1 MERTKMIIGLKIK
14 KTEEAMRLEEILKQ
28 EHKLETNIQLHID
41 ANMSIMSILEIENDS
56 VGGVGVGVG
65 VGVGSVSDDEI
76 LQNQIIGIYNKLI
89 LQEIVKRKL
98 WNKLR
103 DYQKEYIDEAL
114 KILLDNIKNHKK
126 CIIKS
131 PTGSGKTFMIY
142 WIIAKLYKA
151 LGCPKQFNI
160 ILATPFIK
168 LCSQSITDEDNINI
182 LKAHNID
189 ANYMQYDYNHKV
201 ITEMELCKSRKQDK
215 YINFISVCNP
225 SMLNLINFLDDKKI
239 KINIGIYDEFHNIQ
253 SWENPKN
260 ERHKCLISPNIDFML
275 FASATPDKSQEKKT
289 NIYGEV
295 VSKTT
300 VKKLIELKH
309 LCKII
314 PLMEID
320 SVNPSDPDEI
330 ILKEAFGKY
339 YKLPYMIKE
348 SFTKY
353 NKKKAILFCNNIAN
367 CWRIYD
373 LLKTRNDV
381 MGNIKIFHPYVSRS
395 VKKKC
400 TVKSNSTKSNSTEND
415 DSDSESESEIGDI
428 TEEETILDPE
438 EKKNI
443 EDVLKEYENC
453 LEPCILITCKKIAVG
468 YNHPPIDFIIIADNK
483 SSITDISQI
492 IGRGSRVY
500 VFVDSEDSEDSKEKI
515 CHVLLLIRSKDINK
529 NNYKSIKSYLE
540 YLQNDVGLNIES
552 YIREQ
557 IKNQRS
563 KVYSKYLELDHKFDL
578 TIEYDKLKFLN
589 KTWLQVYDNISN
601 LSSRKNVKQL
611 EYDILYDLVKD
622 MNFSHKDDYKSWAN
636 INSEN
641 ISPELYFKN
650 NGWVNYYNFLNI
662 NIDGYPKTIEELK
675 EICISNNIKS
685 RIDYE
690 SRMIELNIPSM
701 PEELYSK
708 YLSFNEEEI
717 SIIEIVNYL
726 TEKELFNK
734 VLENSKI
741 KKCKINNEDINIF
754 NYRPILINIY
764 DKMDKETIFKNTK
777 LNCKEEEIN
786 NKGFVYYEKFKLSIQ
801 GASAEKTL
809 SEIVNMI
816 KVNKWNMQIQIQLK
830 NNDEIINFKI

>member
-1 MERTKMIIGLKIK
+1 MERSKKTIVLKIK
-14 KTEEAMRLEEILKQ
+14 KTEEATRLEEILK
-28 EHKLETNIQLHID
+28 EKHELEINIQQHID
-41 ANMSIMSILEIENDS
+41 ANMSIMSILEKEND
-56 VGGVGVGVG
+56 GDGDGDGN
-65 VGVGSVSDDEI
+65 DEI

-103 DYQKEYIDEAL
+103 PYQKEYIDEAI
-114 KILLDNIKNHKK
+114 KKLLDNVTNYKK

-131 PTGSGKTFMIY
+131 PTGSGKTFIIY

-151 LGCPKQFNI
+151 LGYPKQFNI

-189 ANYMQYDYNHKV
+189 ANYLQYDYNHKK

-260 ERHKCLISPNIDFML
+260 ERHKCLTSPNIDSML
-275 FASATPDKSQEKKT
+275 FVSATPEKSQEKKT
-289 NIYGEV
+289 DIYGEV
-295 VSKTT
+295 INKTT
-300 VKKLIELKH
+300 VKQLIELKY

-320 SVNPSDPDEI
+320 SVNPSDPDDI

-353 NKKKAILFCNNIAN
+353 NKKKAVLFCNNIAN

-381 MGNIKIFHPYVSRS
+381 MGNIKIFHPYVSRR

-400 TVKSNSTKSNSTEND
+400 TVKSDSTKSNSTEND
-415 DSDSESESEIGDI
+415 DSNSESESESESEIGDI

-492 IGRGSRVY
+492 FGRGSRTY
-500 VFVDSEDSEDSKEKI
+500 VFEDSEEKV
-515 CHVLLLIRSKDINK
+515 CHVLLLIRVKDINN

-563 KVYSKYLELDHKFDL
+563 KVYSKYIELNHKFDL

-589 KTWLQVYDNISN
+589 KTWLQVYENISN

-611 EYDILYDLVKD
+611 EYDILHDLVKD

-650 NGWVNYYNFLNI
+650 NGWVNYYKFLNI
-662 NIDGYPKTIEELK
+662 NIDEYPETIEELK

-685 RIDYE
+685 RIDYD

-701 PEELYSK
+701 PDELYGK
-708 YLSFNEEEI
+708 YLSFNNAEI
-717 SIIEIVNYL
+717 SIDEIVNYL

-830 NNDEIINFKI
+830 HNDEIINFKI